1 MLPLRKSYEFKLDL
15 FWDRFTLKY
24 LEATAEESYYF
35 YSKTKDYASFV
46 SWLKDFINSLDSL
59 TPNDK
64 KKIMKWIYGDPEQSV
79 QVVYKTLCNTRFR
92 RYESVYSWVK
102 SRPKPKGGGTIQ
114 GCAAWTELDLSQATM
129 TPIFKLNKELTLYQR
144 GRLEDG
150 LICKNLNTY
159 KEGQNLNRRVW
170 AKSKKKADPK
180 KFAATKKKM
189 DTLKEKL
196 AALDSKKK

>member
-1 MLPLRKSYEFKLDL
+1 MLPLRKSFELKLDI
-15 FWDRFTLKY
+15 FGDKFALKY

-35 YSKTKDYASFV
+35 YSKTKNYASFV
-46 SWLKDFINSLDSL
+46 GWLQDFIDSLDSL
-59 TPNDK
+59 TSDDK
-64 KKIMKWIYGDPEQSV
+64 KKIMKWIHRDPEQTI
-79 QVVYKTLCNTRFR
+79 QVIYTNLCNTRFR

-102 SRPKPKGGGTIQ
+102 SRPKPKWGGTIQ
-114 GCAAWTELDLSQATM
+114 GCSASTELDLSQATM
-129 TPIFKLNKELTLYQR
+129 IPIFKLNKELTLYQR

-159 KEGQNLNRRVW
+159 KEGQNLNKKVW
-170 AKSKKKADPK
+170 AKKKKIENPE

-189 DTLKEKL
+189 DSLKDKL